1 MAKPLSRILRRFR
14 ADRRGTV
21 LVEMSLVVPLVLFL
35 SAGVFEF
42 GNLIHDKLLME
53 AGLSD
58 GARFAARCNSQ
69 LYTDAGLTAIDCASL
84 ATNIAVFGN
93 IAGTA
98 PARITGWTKAGV
110 TITIADPTTCKNA
123 VDPNTGTVLYLS
135 TTSQVC
141 IVTATGTY
149 AYSNLDSVGL
159 LSLFNITT
167 VTLSSSHQE
176 RLFRF

>member
-1 MAKPLSRILRRFR
+1 MKLLARTLRRFR
-14 ADRRGTV
+14 TDQRGTV
-21 LVEMSLVVPLVLFL
+21 LIEMAIVGPLMLFL

-69 LYTDAGLTAIDCASL
+69 LYTDAGLAAIDCADL
-84 ATNIAVFGN
+84 AKNITVFGN
-93 IAGTA
+93 VAGTA
-98 PARITGWTKAGV
+98 PARIVGWKKTDV
-110 TITIADPTTCKNA
+110 TISIADAATCKNA
-123 VDPNTGTVLYLS
+123 VDPSTGTVLYLS

-141 IVTATGTY
+141 IVTASGSY
-149 AYSNLDSVGL
+149 AYSSLDSVGL
-159 LSLFNITT
+159 LSLFNITA
-167 VTLSSSHQE
+167 VTLGASHQE